1 LGDRKIPHGCRGRG
15 FFRGCW
21 RPGGRLGA
29 GLRCHG
35 RSGCRR
41 GCRRGKTGLWVWGGG
56 RCSEVAAGGQPARS
70 RLRFRIGIARNQQ
83 QARQRNQGKENA
95 RNHDGMGSVNARQ
108 VNRDGAF
115 VQRGV

>member
-15 FFRGCW
+15 FFHGCW
-21 RPGGRLGA
+21 HTGRRLGA
-29 GLRCHG
+29 GLCSHG

-56 RCSEVAAGGQPARS
+56 RWSEVAAGGLSVRS

-83 QARQRNQGKENA
+83 HAGQRNQAKENA
-95 RNHDGMGSVNARQ
+95 RNHGGMGSENGRQ
-108 VNRDGAF
+108 VNRNGAF
-115 VQRGV
+115 VECGL